1 MDRKKIIQSI
11 FFLTIG
17 VGLFWFVYKDTDLN
31 NLKNQLERF
40 NLLWIGVSVA
50 LNMLSQLVRAHRWK
64 LLFKPLQYKPKTYNL
79 FLAVLILAFT
89 NQIIPRGGEI
99 ARLGVIN
106 RVEKVPFSKLV
117 GMALAERLTDF
128 IILML
133 IFTALLIWQFARIKE
148 LLSLPQI
155 NMQQLKFADTLLVVA
170 IIIIA
175 IVVLV
180 TIAIKKF
187 DWFKKARKG
196 ITKIKDDM
204 GEGFSSLRRIKHK
217 GLYFFESFL
226 IYTLWLFMLYV
237 LFFAYPPTN
246 GLSFEAAI
254 FTFGLATMAFLIPIQ
269 AGMGAWH
276 FVVIQCLL
284 LFGIDTESGKA
295 FSLVAHAATN
305 IIYLIPGAIAFAL
318 LPIVNKNYR
327 K

>member
-1 MDRKKIIQSI
+1 MGRKKIVQSLV
-11 FFLTIG
+11 FLIVG

-31 NLKNQLERF
+31 TLKNQLVRF
-40 NLLWIGVSVA
+40 NPLWIWVSVA

-64 LLFKPLQYKPKTYNL
+64 LMFKPLNYKPKTYNL

-117 GMALAERLTDF
+117 GIALAERLTDL
-128 IILML
+128 IILIL
-133 IFTALLIWQFARIKE
+133 IFTTLLIWQFAQIKE

-155 NMQQLKFADTLLVVA
+155 NMQQIKFADTLLAAA
-170 IIIIA
+170 IIIT
-175 IVVLV
+175 IVILAAFAV
-180 TIAIKKF
+180 KKF
-187 DWFKKARKG
+187 NWFKKARKG
-196 ITKIKDDM
+196 ITKMKNDM
-204 GEGFSSLRRIKHK
+204 SEGFSSLRRIKHK
-217 GLYFFESFL
+217 GLYFFESVL
-226 IYTLWLFMLYV
+226 IYTLWLSMLYV
-237 LFFAYPPTN
+237 LFFAYPPTAQ
-246 GLSFEAAI
+246 LSLKAAV

-284 LFGIDTESGKA
+284 LFGIDAESGKA

-318 LPIVNKNYR
+318 IPIVNKD
-327 K
+327 KQ